1 MCARRQWNWRTI
13 NTLQSLNHVIIIKIK
28 VPVLLLQVTVA
39 DFGYSV
45 YAKLGSG
52 HPCLRDE
59 YLSFNDNYMI

>member
-13 NTLQSLNHVIIIKIK
+13 NTLQSLNHVIMIKIK

-45 YAKLGSG
+45 YAIWFFLLPKILKLFG
-52 HPCLRDE
+52 
-59 YLSFNDNYMI
+59 FQIF